1 MPNLEEG
8 PISHS
13 ENQPGS
19 EVYFHSQLEPIM
31 KFILLINVGTL
42 TFICR
47 INTSESLNARNT
59 DILILQ
65 QIFL

>member
-1 MPNLEEG
+1 MPNLEDG

-13 ENQPGS
+13 GNQPGS
-19 EVYFHSQLEPIM
+19 EVYFHTQLEPIM

-59 DILILQ
+59 DFSAF
-65 QIFL
+65 FL